1 MTLERI
7 EHKVFASEAP
17 LDEMGQFGSALATT
31 KLNTKD
37 VAEIQALPA
46 YTKGWGSAI
55 ISENN
60 YPAMEEMNGVLNVM
74 SYHTGYLYQEGIPT
88 YSATQ
93 EYSVTSWVKDLAGE
107 KVYKSLQ
114 GGNKGH
120 DLTDPAWWMELKL
133 GGGGLEIGDIGIA
146 PLGIDET
153 KGKRRYLNGQ
163 LIIQEQYVEFTNKVK
178 SAVALYPS
186 LACTESE
193 WQTTATM
200 TVGGQVGKFVV
211 DDEGG
216 TIRLPKIIMPIQ
228 GLTDLSKLGEIVE
241 AGLPNIEAT
250 SSLMQAGGSARPTGA
265 FVTNGDNYAAAANV
279 NVGWVAGIHGFNA
292 SRSNPTYGNS
302 DTVQQEQIQYPYFI
316 QVATGAETEDNI
328 INEIELNN
336 PFSLLDYK
344 YSEYE
349 LHNLSWLRSEGQ
361 YNSKAVYPA
370 VYDLLLKIYNGTE
383 AKAGVSVKL
392 STGSY
397 TDYDFVLN
405 TSNETFRLPIKVK
418 LASGKAIVG
427 NGIGLGLTNGE
438 SNFSITAS
446 SVNNLPYFRP
456 STGYGSNV
464 GDLTDIP
471 SIGDT
476 FITGVTTDPTKSGI
490 ETSDS
495 DLYLYFYVGE
505 TVQNA
510 NLINAG
516 RIEEKLSNYTTHNMV
531 DGQWIRKYKKLS
543 TATAIGNYTLDLS
556 DYLPNDGYAYEIN
569 MNIYVSRSD
578 SSGTNTGAFIYNAS
592 LGMTG
597 STGDSEDYFAMA
609 IADGS
614 HMAQEVSSGIAI
626 VTQNRKL
633 NVSIANYS
641 PSVCYVSAVA
651 YRRIGTNV

>member
-93 EYSVTSWVKDLAGE
+93 EYSATSWVKDLVGE

-120 DLTDPAWWMELKL
+120 DLTDSAWWEELKL

-163 LIIQEQYVEFTNKVK
+163 LIIQEQYVQFTNKVK
-178 SAVALYPS
+178 SAIALYPS

-200 TVGGQVGKFVV
+200 TVGGQVGKFVI
-211 DDEGG
+211 DDDAG

-241 AGLPNIEAT
+241 AGLPNITAYAKSFGDGASGFST
-250 SSLMQAGGSARPTGA
+250 NMSGA
-265 FVTNGDNYAAAANV
+265 FWAPTVNQLGHVKGTNKYDSCGEINFD
-279 NVGWVAGIHGFNA
+279 A
-292 SRSNPTYGNS
+292 SRSNPIYSNS
-302 DTVQQEQIQYPYFI
+302 KTVQQEQIQYPYFI

-344 YSEYE
+344 YSEYQ
-349 LHNLSWLRSEGQ
+349 LNNASWLRSNGQ

-383 AKAGVSVKL
+383 TKAGVSVKL

-397 TDYDFVLN
+397 SDTDFVLN
-405 TSNETFRLPIKVK
+405 TANETFRLPIKVK
-418 LASGKAIVG
+418 QNFYDNIAPVAG
-427 NGIGLGLTNGE
+427 NGLALGLNTSNGDNGLIIANNYFTVGKNAFGAVAGEVVSPTDEYPAQLSSIGL
-438 SNFSITAS
+438 
-446 SVNNLPYFRP
+446 
-456 STGYGSNV
+456 
-464 GDLTDIP
+464 
-471 SIGDT
+471 
-476 FITGVTTDPTKSGI
+476 TTDSSKSGI
-490 ETSDS
+490 EAHLTENTG
-495 DLYLYFYVGE
+495 LYLYFYVGE

-516 RIEEKLSNYTTHNMV
+516 RIEEKLVDIQGELVDVRNEKLDKSVVKAYITQTYAKGTSGYNLYSNGYCE
-531 DGQWIRKYKKLS
+531 QWGFVNI
-543 TATAIGNYTLDLS
+543 TASSHVITLLKSYNNTNYNILIASGEPSNDTGGFTGGNGVVQPKEAGS
-556 DYLPNDGYAYEIN
+556 FKC
-569 MNIYVSRSD
+569 S
-578 SSGTNTGAFIYNAS
+578 TNTAWQWLWWTTKGYIS
-592 LGMTG
+592 
-597 STGDSEDYFAMA
+597 
-609 IADGS
+609 
-614 HMAQEVSSGIAI
+614 
-626 VTQNRKL
+626 
-633 NVSIANYS
+633 
-641 PSVCYVSAVA
+641 
-651 YRRIGTNV
+651 